1 MVYLECCVC
10 PLNFYWMTQNGSSP
24 GFCHAGYQPGI
35 CLAPNPM
42 SYLWY
47 ESAGG
52 LSASRSHV
60 HRPSAKRF
68 KLSRVR
74 CNWSNGCSLER
85 CSSPTSALKGTS
97 KRGLNGSVRSSKSCC
112 RFSEFKTAVPGGFQS
127 LSLGVVGRLLDEPK
141 AGTELERNLET
152 PKHCSLGLQSW
163 IFLGSHMANGP
174 WDEIG

>member
-1 MVYLECCVC
+1 MALVL
-10 PLNFYWMTQNGSSP
+10 GSAMPAISLVSI
-24 GFCHAGYQPGI
+24 A
-35 CLAPNPM
+35 ANPM

-74 CNWSNGCSLER
+74 CNWSNGCALER
-85 CSSPTSALKGTS
+85 CSPTSAFLALRNEGWMAPFDPGKVVVGF
-97 KRGLNGSVRSSKSCC
+97 RILNSQSSSAC
-112 RFSEFKTAVPGGFQS
+112 GFQS

-163 IFLGSHMANGP
+163 IHG
-174 WDEIG
+174 